1 MVEGK
6 KNLPGEADKRNLV
19 LLQLPERTKREA
31 ALSRSMDDLIEAVY
45 ELRLVEKM
53 TGRSGLPERVC
64 LAFSGALMSAVR
76 LEAWK

>member
-1 MVEGK
+1 MEGK